1 MTFKYRLLIIPLLA
15 LIILS
20 LIPGTRV
27 TAAPSSPDLQYNLQ
41 IDLDYAAAILTVHQT
56 TTYTNRSGDNLK
68 DLRFNVTPA
77 YFQAFALIGA
87 TVDGKAAATAWD
99 GTALVVTLPKL
110 VRDGEQVQA
119 NLDYKITVPR
129 HADRFGVSQGIIA
142 LGNFYPTLAVYV
154 PGQGWHKAN
163 YVPIGDAF
171 FTQIA
176 DYHVT
181 VKLSGSG
188 DLNAVT
194 LAYTGHLLRH
204 DGAVWEMAAERVRDF
219 AIVASNRFTS
229 SSIDVD
235 GVKVVAYYL
244 PEDATTGQ
252 AYLTFA
258 AHTIR
263 WMNAKIARYP
273 YSILNVV
280 EVSADRNVSVGQE
293 YPTLVMIS
301 NDILETGEGLAG
313 YPAYLVAHE
322 VIHQWFY
329 SLVGNDQ
336 PYEPWLDEALT
347 VQFSYLSLDRLPRAP
362 TATAPVSATIYDFTD
377 ENLYFDVVY
386 ARGAQFLMQLRDAM
400 GNDAYMRFIR
410 QYVATFQDQIAE
422 AGDFIALAQTNSKT
436 PLYPLMRQY
445 LAYTSLQFDGP
456 LPVEVQVPDTSTA
469 WSGTVNATLKLPQGP
484 ADVQI
489 RTEERM
495 LWQGK
500 VNGMLQVP
508 LDTRPLSNDDHILRV
523 VATNAEGRIGRFI
536 VRFKS
541 SNTAGEQNVPPTA
554 TSIPA
559 ATPAATATPVAIPTK
574 TVAITPTQTLAT
586 TPTPSP
592 VPATPTAANT
602 PTATQVATPTATQT
616 VVAGSIQQPS
626 PTRVAPTATAVIPA
640 GTNGQ
645 SELAQRRGDVAG
657 LITVLIAICLI
668 LLPLLAWAMLRS
680 SPPKTGERQTLLKH
694 PDSESKV

>member
-1 MTFKYRLLIIPLLA
+1 MTFKYRLLIMPLLA

-27 TAAPSSPDLQYNLQ
+27 TAAPSPPDLQYNLQ
-41 IDLDYAAAILTVHQT
+41 IDLDYAAAVLTVHQT
-56 TTYTNRSGDNLK
+56 TTYTNRSGDSLK
-68 DLRFNVTPA
+68 DLRFNVMPA
-77 YFQAFALIGA
+77 YYKAFALIGV
-87 TVDGKAAATAWD
+87 TVDGKAANTTWD

-171 FTQIA
+171 FTRIA

-181 VKLSGSG
+181 VKLTGSG

-194 LAYTGHLLRH
+194 LAHTGHLVKHEGML
-204 DGAVWEMAAERVRDF
+204 WEMAAEGVRDF
-219 AIVASNRFTS
+219 AIVASNRFVTS
-229 SSIDVD
+229 SVDVD

-244 PEDATTGQ
+244 PEDVTTGK

-263 WMNAKIARYP
+263 WMNANVARYP

-347 VQFSYLSLDRLPRAP
+347 VQFSYMSLDRLPRTT

-377 ENLYFDVVY
+377 ENDYFEVVY
-386 ARGAQFLMQLRDAM
+386 ARGAQFLMKLRDTM
-400 GNDAYMRFIR
+400 GYDAYMRFIR

-422 AGDFIALAQTNSKT
+422 AGDFIALAQANSPT
-436 PLYPLMRQY
+436 PLYPLLRQY

-456 LPVEVQVPDTSTA
+456 LPVEVQVPDTGTA
-469 WSGTVNATLKLPQGP
+469 WSGMVNATVQLPQGA

-489 RTEERM
+489 RTTERM

-500 VNGMLQVP
+500 VNGTLQVP
-508 LDTRPLSNDDHILRV
+508 LDTRPLSNGDHILRV
-523 VATNAEGRIGRFI
+523 VATNAEGKIGRFI
-536 VRFKS
+536 IRFTS
-541 SNTAGEQNVPPTA
+541 NNTAGEQPIPATA
-554 TSIPA
+554 TPVPV
-559 ATPAATATPVAIPTK
+559 ATPAATATAVPA
-574 TVAITPTQTLAT
+574 AITPTQTQAST
-586 TPTPSP
+586 QTPSV
-592 VPATPTAANT
+592 VPST
-602 PTATQVATPTATQT
+602 PTATSTPAATQIAAPTATQT
-616 VVAGSIQQPS
+616 VVAGSVEQPS
-626 PTRVAPTATAVIPA
+626 PTRAAPTATAVVPA

-645 SELAQRRGDVAG
+645 SELSQRRGDVAG

-668 LLPLLAWAMLRS
+668 LLPLLVWAMLRS
-680 SPPKTGERQTLLKH
+680 TPAKTADRQTLLKH
-694 PDSESKV
+694 PDNESKV